1 MTADQLRPITALF
14 ADITGST
21 GLGERLAPDEVKAL
35 IGECV
40 TRMSGAVE
48 DFGGTVQAYQGDG
61 ICAYF
66 GVPTAHEDDP
76 ERAARAALRII
87 DLMAAYGREVEAA
100 WGIAGLGVRV
110 GVNSGQAG
118 VGMVGAADPQ
128 TVALGD
134 ATNIAARLE
143 AAAEPGTIAVGEA
156 TARRLAGRFITQPLG
171 PLHVKGREEPVK
183 AWRLIGPQS
192 ATPTP
197 GAPAAGAPTPG
208 APAAG
213 GPAADRPLVGRD
225 VELARLTTTLDQ
237 LTAGQGQVVLIVGE
251 AGLGKTR
258 LLAEMRRLSQGRMTW
273 LEGHCLSYGARSP
286 FGPFVEMLRGWLGIP
301 DGEPD
306 LAVRTRLRARL
317 GADGADRLP
326 ELARLLGI
334 RLDADAEAVLTELSP
349 PELAARLRAAYVGWL
364 RSLAANGPLAVAVED
379 VNWADES
386 SAELAIDVMALTD
399 RAPIG
404 LMLTLRPDTG
414 TAGWALRTQALTDFS
429 HRLTS
434 VDLPPLHLAAAE
446 ELATLLVPGEGLD
459 PGTRRTLAEVS
470 EGNPLFLEE
479 LLARLQETGALAH
492 HEAWTLTVP
501 RNVLP
506 PALEGLLVARIDH
519 LPAEVRG
526 VTEAAAVIGRQFSR
540 TILEGVVD
548 EVDPALEALLRG
560 GIIVERGRYPDP
572 TYEFRHG
579 LLHEAV
585 LGTLTDA
592 RRAELHLATARA
604 CEARYAAALD
614 SHLEEVAH
622 HYARAHDLGKA
633 LEYLERGAERAAELG
648 ADDEAGRLWLRA
660 LRAANRLN
668 DEAAAERIRDR
679 MTAVAPEA

>member
-118 VGMVGAADPQ
+118 VGTVGAGDPQ

-134 ATNIAARLE
+134 ATNVAARLE

-171 PLHVKGREEPVK
+171 PLHVKGREESVK
-183 AWRLIGPQS
+183 AWRLIGPQP
-192 ATPTP
+192 ATPV
-197 GAPAAGAPTPG
+197 ADAL
-208 APAAG
+208 AAG
-213 GPAADRPLVGRD
+213 GTGADRPLVGRD
-225 VELARLTTTLDQ
+225 VELGRLTTTLDQ

-251 AGLGKTR
+251 AGIGKTR
-258 LLAEMRRLSQGRMTW
+258 LLTEMRSIGGGRVTW

-286 FGPFVEMLRGWLGIP
+286 FGPFVEILRSWLGFP

-317 GADGADRLP
+317 GADGTDRLP

-334 RLDADAEAVLTELSP
+334 RLDADAEAALAELSP

-364 RSLAANGPLAVAVED
+364 RSLAAHGPLAVAVED

-404 LMLTLRPDTG
+404 LLLTLRPETG
-414 TAGWALRTQALTDFS
+414 TAGWGLRTHALSDFS

-434 VDLPPLHLAAAE
+434 VDLPPLNLASTE
-446 ELATLLVPGEGLD
+446 ELATQLVPGEDLD

-519 LPAEVRG
+519 LPVDVRR

-548 EVDPALEALLRG
+548 EVDAALEALLRA
-560 GIIVERGRYPDP
+560 GIIVERGRYPDQI
-572 TYEFRHG
+572 YEFRHG

-585 LGTLTDA
+585 LGTLTDS

-648 ADDEAGRLWLRA
+648 ADEEAGRLWLRA

-668 DEAAAERIRDR
+668 DEAAAVRIRDR
-679 MTAVAPEA
+679 MTAIAPNT

>member
-1 MTADQLRPITALF
+1 MSADQLRPITALF

-21 GLGERLAPDEVKAL
+21 SLGERLAPDEVKAL

-118 VGMVGAADPQ
+118 VGTVGAADPQ

-192 ATPTP
+192 ATPAA
-197 GAPAAGAPTPG
+197 GAPAAGE
-208 APAAG
+208 PAV
-213 GPAADRPLVGRD
+213 DRPLVGRD
-225 VELARLTTTLDQ
+225 LELGRLKTTLDQ
-237 LTAGQGQVVLIVGE
+237 LTDGQGQVVLIVGE
-251 AGLGKTR
+251 AGIGKTR
-258 LLAEMRRLSQGRMTW
+258 LLAEMRSIGGGPVTW

-286 FGPFVEMLRGWLGIP
+286 FGPFVEILRSWLGIP

-317 GADGADRLP
+317 GADGADWLP

-334 RLDADAEAVLTELSP
+334 RLDADAEGALAALSAPELS
-349 PELAARLRAAYVGWL
+349 AQLRAAYIAWL
-364 RSLAANGPLAVAVED
+364 RALAARGPVAVALED

-386 SAELAIDVMALTD
+386 SAELAADVMALTD
-399 RAPIG
+399 RSPIG
-404 LMLTLRPDTG
+404 LVLTLRPETG
-414 TAGWALRTQALTDFS
+414 TAGWGLRTHALSDFS

-434 VDLPPLHLAAAE
+434 VDLAPLNLASAE
-446 ELATLLVPGEGLD
+446 ELATQLVPGEDLD

-519 LPAEVRG
+519 LPVEVRR
-526 VTEAAAVIGRQFSR
+526 VSEAAAVIGRQFSR
-540 TILEGVVD
+540 TILEGVVE
-548 EVDPALEALLRG
+548 EVDAALEALLRA
-560 GIIVERGRYPDP
+560 GIIVERGRYPDQV
-572 TYEFRHG
+572 YEFRHG

-668 DEAAAERIRDR
+668 DEGAAERIRER
-679 MTAVAPEA
+679 MTEPTSPG

>member
-1 MTADQLRPITALF
+1 MPADQLRPITALF

-76 ERAARAALRII
+76 ERAARAALRIV

-118 VGMVGAADPQ
+118 VGTVGAADPQ

-143 AAAEPGTIAVGEA
+143 ASAEPGTIAVGEA

-171 PLHVKGREEPVK
+171 PLHVKGREEPVN

-192 ATPTP
+192 ATP
-197 GAPAAGAPTPG
+197 AAGAPATG
-208 APAAG
+208 EPAV
-213 GPAADRPLVGRD
+213 DHLLVGRD
-225 VELARLTTTLDQ
+225 LEVGRLKTTLDQ
-237 LTAGQGQVVLIVGE
+237 LTDGQGQVVLIVGE
-251 AGLGKTR
+251 AGIGKTR
-258 LLAEMRRLSQGRMTW
+258 LLAEIRSIGGGRVAW

-286 FGPFVEMLRGWLGIP
+286 FGPFVEILRSWLGIR

-317 GADGADRLP
+317 GADGADWLP

-334 RLDADAEAVLTELSP
+334 RLDADAEGALAVLSPLELG
-349 PELAARLRAAYVGWL
+349 ARLRAAYIGWL
-364 RSLAANGPLAVAVED
+364 RALAAKGPVAVALED

-386 SAELAIDVMALTD
+386 SAELAADVMDLTD

-404 LMLTLRPDTG
+404 VVLTLRPETG
-414 TAGWALRTQALTDFS
+414 TAGWGLRTHALSDFS

-434 VDLPPLHLAAAE
+434 VDLPPLNLASTE
-446 ELATLLVPGEGLD
+446 ELATQLVPGDGLD

-519 LPAEVRG
+519 LPVEVRR
-526 VTEAAAVIGRQFSR
+526 VCEAAAVIGRQFSR

-548 EVDPALEALLRG
+548 EVDAALEALLRA

-604 CEARYAAALD
+604 CEARYAALD

-648 ADDEAGRLWLRA
+648 ANDEAGRLWLRA
-660 LRAANRLN
+660 LRTANRLN
-668 DEAAAERIRDR
+668 DEPAAERIRDR
-679 MTAVAPEA
+679 MTAIAPEA

>member
-1 MTADQLRPITALF
+1 MTADQVRPITALF

-192 ATPTP
+192 ANPAV
-197 GAPAAGAPTPG
+197 GAL
-208 APAAG
+208 AAG
-213 GPAADRPLVGRD
+213 GPTAARPLVGRE
-225 VELARLTTTLDQ
+225 VELGRLTTTLDH
-237 LTAGQGQVVLIVGE
+237 LTDGQGQVVLIVGE
-251 AGLGKTR
+251 AGIGKTR
-258 LLAEMRRLSQGRMTW
+258 LLAEMRSIDGGRMTW

-286 FGPFVEMLRGWLGIP
+286 FGPFVEILRGWLGIT

-334 RLDADAEAVLTELSP
+334 RLDADAEATLAELSP
-349 PELAARLRAAYVGWL
+349 PELAARLRGAYVGWL
-364 RSLAANGPLAVAVED
+364 RSLAAGGPLAVAVED

-386 SAELAIDVMALTD
+386 SAELVADVMALTD

-404 LMLTLRPDTG
+404 LMLTLRPETG
-414 TAGWALRTQALTDFS
+414 TAGWGLRTRALSDFS

-434 VDLPPLHLAAAE
+434 VDLPPLNLESAE
-446 ELATLLVPGEGLD
+446 ELATQLVPGEELD

-506 PALEGLLVARIDH
+506 PAIEGLLVARIDH
-519 LPAEVRG
+519 LPLEVRR

-548 EVDPALEALLRG
+548 EADAALEALLRA
-560 GIIVERGRYPDP
+560 GIIVERGRYPEA

-585 LGTLTDA
+585 LSTLTDA

-604 CEARYAAALD
+604 CEARYAVALD

-668 DEAAAERIRDR
+668 DDVAAERIRDR
-679 MTAVAPEA
+679 MATIAPDR

>member
-1 MTADQLRPITALF
+1 MPADQLRPITALF

-118 VGMVGAADPQ
+118 VGTVGAADPQ

-192 ATPTP
+192 ATPP
-197 GAPAAGAPTPG
+197 AGAPATGDTPT
-208 APAAG
+208 
-213 GPAADRPLVGRD
+213 DRPFVGRD
-225 VELARLTTTLDQ
+225 LEVGRLKTTLDQ
-237 LTAGQGQVVLIVGE
+237 LTDGQGQVVLIVGE
-251 AGLGKTR
+251 AGIGKTR
-258 LLAEMRRLSQGRMTW
+258 LLTEMRSIGGTRVTW

-286 FGPFVEMLRGWLGIP
+286 FGPFVEILRSWLGIP

-317 GADGADRLP
+317 GADGADWLP

-334 RLDADAEAVLTELSP
+334 RLDADAEGTLAVLSP
-349 PELAARLRAAYVGWL
+349 PELSAQLRAAYIAWL
-364 RSLAANGPLAVAVED
+364 RALAAEGPVAVALED

-386 SAELAIDVMALTD
+386 SAELAADVMAITD
-399 RAPIG
+399 RSPIG
-404 LMLTLRPDTG
+404 VILTLRPETG
-414 TAGWALRTQALTDFS
+414 TAGWGLRTHALTDFS

-434 VDLPPLHLAAAE
+434 LDLPPLNLASTE
-446 ELATLLVPGEGLD
+446 ELATQLVPGDGLD

-519 LPAEVRG
+519 LPVEVRR
-526 VTEAAAVIGRQFSR
+526 VTEAAAVIGRLFSR
-540 TILEGVVD
+540 TVLEGVVGEPD
-548 EVDPALEALLRG
+548 AALEALLRA
-560 GIIVERGRYPDP
+560 GIIVERGRYPDQV
-572 TYEFRHG
+572 YEFRHG

-614 SHLEEVAH
+614 GHLEEVAH

-648 ADDEAGRLWLRA
+648 ANDEAGRLWLRA

-668 DEAAAERIRDR
+668 DEPAAERIRDR
-679 MTAVAPEA
+679 MTAAVPEA

>member
-1 MTADQLRPITALF
+1 VARDQLRPITALF

-48 DFGGTVQAYQGDG
+48 DYGGTVQAYQGDG

-100 WGIAGLGVRV
+100 WGIAGLDVRV

-118 VGMVGAADPQ
+118 VGIVGAADPQ

-143 AAAEPGTIAVGEA
+143 AAAEPGTIAIGES

-171 PLHVKGREEPVK
+171 PLQVKGRDEPVP
-183 AWRLIGPQS
+183 AWRLIGPQL
-192 ATPTP
+192 ATAGPE
-197 GAPAAGAPTPG
+197 APAAS
-208 APAAG
+208 
-213 GPAADRPLVGRD
+213 RPFVGRD
-225 VELARLTTTLDQ
+225 EEVGRLTRTLDQ
-237 LTAGQGQVVLIVGE
+237 LAAGQGQAVVIVGE
-251 AGLGKTR
+251 AGIGKTR
-258 LLAEMRRLSQGRMTW
+258 ILAEMRSLERPRLNW
-273 LEGHCLSYGARSP
+273 LQGHCLSYGARSP
-286 FGPFVEMLRGWLGIP
+286 FGPFVELLRGWLGIP
-301 DGEPD
+301 EGEPD

-317 GADGADRLP
+317 GADRTDQLP
-326 ELARLLGI
+326 ELGRLLGI
-334 RLDADAEAVLTELSP
+334 RVDADAESTLAELSSSD
-349 PELAARLRAAYVGWL
+349 LAARLRAAYVGWL
-364 RSLAANGPLAVAVED
+364 RSLAARGPVAVAVED

-386 SAELAIDVMALTD
+386 SADLAAEVMALTD

-404 LMLTLRPDTG
+404 LVLTLRPETG
-414 TAGWALRTQALTDFS
+414 TTGWALRTRALSEFS
-429 HRLTS
+429 HRLTN
-434 VDLPPLHLAAAE
+434 VELGPLSQAATE
-446 ELATLLVPGEGLD
+446 ELATQLVPEGMD
-459 PGTRRTLAEVS
+459 PATRRTLAEVS

-479 LLARLQETGALAH
+479 LLARLEETGALAH

-506 PALEGLLVARIDH
+506 PAIEGLLVARIDH
-519 LPAEVRG
+519 LPGDVRA
-526 VTEAAAVIGRQFSR
+526 VSEAAAVIGRQFSQAV
-540 TILEGVVD
+540 LDGVVEGD
-548 EVDPALEALLRG
+548 VEPALEALLRA
-560 GIIVERGRYPDP
+560 GIIVERGRYPEP
-572 TYEFRHG
+572 AYEFRHG

-592 RRAELHLATARA
+592 RRAELHLAIARA
-604 CEARYAAALD
+604 YEARYPAALEG
-614 SHLEEVAH
+614 HLEELAH
-622 HYARAHDLGKA
+622 HYARAHDLRKA
-633 LEYLERGAERAAELG
+633 LEYLERGADRAAGLG
-648 ADDEAGRLWLRA
+648 ANDEAGRLWLRA

-668 DEAAAERIRDR
+668 DEVAAERIRDR
-679 MTAVAPEA
+679 MTEAANAG